1 MADVKR
7 VYVDAGHDNGSNPGA
22 VAYEREGNLNIKVTN
37 YMCAYLTDNY
47 VCEVYKD
54 ITADDIDTICAKANK
69 WGADLFVSN
78 HFNAAKGDGYEAL
91 VYDSNN
97 RALGQIFEKHVK
109 AVGQNS
115 RGVKYRPD
123 LGVLRLT
130 SMPAV
135 LNEGAFVDNWND
147 IKDWNDDAE
156 LKVLG
161 TAYAKAAAE
170 YLKLP
175 AKEKPAPKPTPQ
187 PEEKKVDGLYLV
199 RVSGE
204 IDIYKAP
211 LEKNGK
217 CPKGAYT
224 IVEEKAGFGKLKSS
238 TEKNPR
244 WIDLSKV
251 KKI

>member
-1 MADVKR
+1 MAKIF
-7 VYVDAGHDNGSNPGA
+7 VDAGHGGSDSGA
-22 VAYEREGNLNIKVTN
+22 VKYAKESDLNIKVTN

-54 ITADDIDTICAKANK
+54 ITADSINTVTARANNWK
-69 WGADLFVSN
+69 ADLFVSN
-78 HFNAAKGDGYEAL
+78 HFNAAGGDGYEAL
-91 VYDSNN
+91 VYSASNKS
-97 RALGQIFEKHVK
+97 LGQIFEKHVK

-115 RGVKYRPD
+115 RGVKCRPD

-130 SMPAV
+130 NMKAI
-135 LNEGAFVDNWND
+135 LNEGAFVDNWAD
-147 IKDWNDDAE
+147 IQDWNDDAE
-156 LKVLG
+156 LQVLG

-170 YLKLP
+170 YLNLP
-175 AKEKPAPKPTPQ
+175 AKAKPQPK

-199 RVSGE
+199 RVASE

-211 LEKNGK
+211 VEKNGK

-224 IVEEKAGFGKLKSS
+224 IVEEKNGFGKLKSS
-238 TEKNPR
+238 TEKNPK
-244 WIDLSKV
+244 WIELAKV